1 MPPSSSRTHFRQRPY
16 RKRRPRAV
24 GSDLKG
30 CVLWLLPVHPSDLV
44 HASCEG
50 ASKTS
55 RGDCENWEREED
67 PTILLLLGR
76 DDLVLS
82 ACLNKSA
89 LPSDIDT
96 PTWSNRAS
104 LRVRFTEGISSQSGR
119 WMLSAL
125 VRVLSVGDKARL
137 GESLAVCPD
146 LPANWVEIESDTVKH
161 LVEGDTHKSGPHI
174 RFESVKVIERSRLES
189 FLDLRRCRGPRADA
203 RSNPG
208 ADARPRRSRAGAGR
222 RNLRALAG

>member
-30 CVLWLLPVHPSDLV
+30 CVLWLLSVHPSDLV
-44 HASCEG
+44 HSSCEG

-55 RGDCENWEREED
+55 RADCEKGEREED

-125 VRVLSVGDKARL
+125 VRVPSRRGLAASALSPL
-137 GESLAVCPD
+137 
-146 LPANWVEIESDTVKH
+146 IE
-161 LVEGDTHKSGPHI
+161 
-174 RFESVKVIERSRLES
+174 
-189 FLDLRRCRGPRADA
+189 PRAGPDG
-203 RSNPG
+203 PITT
-208 ADARPRRSRAGAGR
+208 PYEAGD
-222 RNLRALAG
+222 NQVN